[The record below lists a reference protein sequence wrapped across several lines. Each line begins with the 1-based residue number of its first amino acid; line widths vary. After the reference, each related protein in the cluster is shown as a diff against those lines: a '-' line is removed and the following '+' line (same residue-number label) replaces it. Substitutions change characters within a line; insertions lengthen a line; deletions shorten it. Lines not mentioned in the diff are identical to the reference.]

1 MALRWDMANLP
12 KTTLRGKCLPL
23 PAADKANISTAG
35 VGLHAQLPSPWGD
48 LVWHMFSAYCCWPLV
63 SSAHSP
69 AGSKRCCFLIV
80 IPCLWLSRSSSTLFR
95 HESETWEEGC
105 GIHAP
110 FMARHS
116 TVSLFLHLGHLWVS
130 VLINIYCKQKFP
142 RWGMRDALIYDY
154 NDKPL
159 GISLIFGSFRKI
171 VDVFSL
177 MIYDLSSNSSEFS
190 P

>member
-1 MALRWDMANLP
+1 MTACPTPISMGRFSLAHVLCILLL
-12 KTTLRGKCLPL
+12 TT
-23 PAADKANISTAG
+23 
-35 VGLHAQLPSPWGD
+35 
-48 LVWHMFSAYCCWPLV
+48 V

-80 IPCLWLSRSSSTLFR
+80 IPRLWLLHCSSSALFR

-110 FMARHS
+110 FMARLS
-116 TVSLFLHLGHLWVS
+116 AVSRSLHLGHLWVS

-159 GISLIFGSFRKI
+159 GISLTFGSFRKI
-171 VDVFSL
+171 VGVFSF
-177 MIYDLSSNSSEFS
+177 MIYDLSSNNKL
-190 P
+190 